1 MILKQPMCRGK
12 RRWRESR
19 CSDLWCRSQTDEQ
32 SPSSLNEQIPS
43 TIPKSISDGVS
54 KCSSTPA
61 SDASGSRMRT
71 AAIRPRRNTGCLRI
85 TSRNSATAVHPSIRQ
100 TANAFA
106 VRTTPARRCKQEPRG
121 SELDEGGRGFN
132 SPQIGC
138 PATAPTLMQR
148 FFSRP
153 GSFELFSGIQ
163 KFKRRSR
170 RFVQQKQRSPII
182 HAPAF
187 GHLFSDASAV
197 RTAIRKNV
205 AKFPRG
211 GWAT

>member
-1 MILKQPMCRGK
+1 
-12 RRWRESR
+12 
-19 CSDLWCRSQTDEQ
+19 
-32 SPSSLNEQIPS
+32 
-43 TIPKSISDGVS
+43 
-54 KCSSTPA
+54 
-61 SDASGSRMRT
+61 
-71 AAIRPRRNTGCLRI
+71 
-85 TSRNSATAVHPSIRQ
+85 
-100 TANAFA
+100 

-132 SPQIGC
+132 SPEIGR

-148 FFSRP
+148 FFSGP

-211 GWAT
+211 GGWAT